1 MAVES
6 PVSRRLTVTAL
17 LLLTFATGLV
27 DAVSV
32 LELGHVF
39 VANMTGNV
47 VFLGFWLAPRTVVD
61 VTAALVAFGCF
72 VAGAVIG
79 GRMARHLDGNVRRWL
94 GVALVTEV
102 VLLSTLSILAGAG
115 VLDYHDNR
123 KLILI
128 AGLAV
133 TSVDTID
140 GYRFSFGD
148 KGWLLYRLSGTE
160 PLGLIVPNTL
170 DVELLHDHLPRFAL
184 IALQFPKWTD
194 GRAYSQARLL
204 RARLRYTGEVRATGE
219 VLVDMLPLLHRSGVD
234 AVLMRPDQ
242 SLDSA
247 QRALRFFAG
256 HYQGDVHEAR
266 PLFARTPA

>member
-1 MAVES
+1 MRFIDPAQD
-6 PVSRRLTVTAL
+6 PWRAL
-17 LLLTFATGLV
+17 SDDGERPASHLLLTHEQW
-27 DAVSV
+27 SS
-32 LELGHVF
+32 
-39 VANMTGNV
+39 
-47 VFLGFWLAPRTVVD
+47 
-61 VTAALVAFGCF
+61 
-72 VAGAVIG
+72 
-79 GRMARHLDGNVRRWL
+79 RR
-94 GVALVTEV
+94 AE
-102 VLLSTLSILAGAG
+102 
-115 VLDYHDNR
+115 
-123 KLILI
+123 
-128 AGLAV
+128 
-133 TSVDTID
+133 
-140 GYRFSFGD
+140 F
-148 KGWLLYRLSGTE
+148 SGTE

-219 VLVDMLPLLHRSGVD
+219 VLVDTLPLLHRSGVD

-256 HYQGDVHEAR
+256 HYQGDVREAR